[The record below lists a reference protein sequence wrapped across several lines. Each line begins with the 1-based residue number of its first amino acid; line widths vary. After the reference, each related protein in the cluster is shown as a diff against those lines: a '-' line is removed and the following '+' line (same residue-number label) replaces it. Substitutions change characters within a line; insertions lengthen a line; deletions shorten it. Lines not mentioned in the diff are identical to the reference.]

1 LIEPEIDGDEDK
13 AAEIYKTRGLHFWL

>member
-13 AAEIYKTRGLHFWL
+13 AAEIYKTRGLHF